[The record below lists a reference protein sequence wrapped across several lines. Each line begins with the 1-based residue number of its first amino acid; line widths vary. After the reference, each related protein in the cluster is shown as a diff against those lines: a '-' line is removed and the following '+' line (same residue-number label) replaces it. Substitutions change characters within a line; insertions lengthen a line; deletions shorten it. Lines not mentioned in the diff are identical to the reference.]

1 MLIPKH
7 KNIRDEAYLNTLR
20 GEPCLVCRRGAEAH
34 HLLYVGEHG
43 TGMRPGDNW
52 AVPLCRDCHSEL
64 HRYGDEKTWWD
75 LIGIDPVNW
84 AKVNWDRYNGDS
96 D

>member
-1 MLIPKH
+1 
-7 KNIRDEAYLNTLR
+7 
-20 GEPCLVCRRGAEAH
+20 
-34 HLLYVGEHG
+34 
-43 TGMRPGDNW
+43 
-52 AVPLCRDCHSEL
+52 VPLCRDCHSEL